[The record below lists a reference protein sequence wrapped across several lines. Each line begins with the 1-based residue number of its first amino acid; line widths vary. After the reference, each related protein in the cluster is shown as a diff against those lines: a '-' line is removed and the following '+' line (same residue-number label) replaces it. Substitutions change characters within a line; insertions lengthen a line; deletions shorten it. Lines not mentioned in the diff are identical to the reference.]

1 MIGSTCNLLIDSCC
15 DLPFDVVN
23 RENVGLISFPYYFGT
38 EEALDDLWQTS
49 TSHEFYER
57 MSKGKQPTTAGAPFQ
72 LMKDMFEKCIESGR
86 PTVYLSF
93 SSGLSGH
100 FD

>member
-38 EEALDDLWQTS
+38 EEALDDLWQTGR
-49 TSHEFYER
+49 HPLR
-57 MSKGKQPTTAGAPFQ
+57 MSSMSA
-72 LMKDMFEKCIESGR
+72 
-86 PTVYLSF
+86 
-93 SSGLSGH
+93 
-100 FD
+100 

>member
-38 EEALDDLWQTS
+38 EEALDDLWQ
-49 TSHEFYER
+49 
-57 MSKGKQPTTAGAPFQ
+57 
-72 LMKDMFEKCIESGR
+72 DI
-86 PTVYLSF
+86 
-93 SSGLSGH
+93 H
-100 FD
+100 FA

>member
-49 TSHEFYER
+49 TSHE
-57 MSKGKQPTTAGAPFQ
+57 Q
-72 LMKDMFEKCIESGR
+72 GR
-86 PTVYLSF
+86 AAYYRRCSVPADE
-93 SSGLSGH
+93 GH
-100 FD
+100 VREMHRIG